1 MNKYKQIY
9 SLILAA
15 SMNLPLNLQ
24 NIVLAT
30 SASPT
35 IQHPVHATCLE
46 STILPTRCLVNQTPK
61 STLSPPM
68 TASNPLNVVE
78 TSFAIISSVFRPRII
93 GWGIRFNAYIFF
105 QLRLNKVVVAA
116 RYV

>member
-35 IQHPVHATCLE
+35 IQHPMHATCLE
-46 STILPTRCLVNQTPK
+46 STILPTPCLVNQTPK

-78 TSFAIISSVFRPRII
+78 TSFVIISSVFRQVISPTT
-93 GWGIRFNAYIFF
+93 
-105 QLRLNKVVVAA
+105 QLSIPTYSAGDPVRGGPQCGA
-116 RYV
+116 